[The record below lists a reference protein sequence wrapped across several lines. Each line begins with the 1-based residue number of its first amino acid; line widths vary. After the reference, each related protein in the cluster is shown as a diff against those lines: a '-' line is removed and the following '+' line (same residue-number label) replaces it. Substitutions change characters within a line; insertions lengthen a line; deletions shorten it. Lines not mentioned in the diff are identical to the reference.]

1 MGNEVHEADAEVI
14 NIKAE
19 LDYTTQR
26 HKNEKEEMLASFH
39 RALEVE
45 AKQIIKL
52 KDKYKEDM
60 ENETK
65 KMFKL
70 KDQHEDECNKNKMR
84 LHDLFYSIK
93 CTTGDEKEVADL
105 RGNRGFTEESCI
117 QLIQKE
123 FSDAGAKIKDLK
135 IQLHNTEKNLNSA
148 EKKHSVEKQEL
159 KTQQTNAE
167 KQYSVEKQELK
178 LQQNKAEK
186 KHLLEKQELK
196 TQQTNAE
203 KKHLIEKKQ
212 ELKTQQNNA
221 EKKHIIEQQEL
232 KMQQNNA
239 EKKHIQE
246 LKTQQNNA
254 EKKHLQELKT
264 QQNNAEEIN
273 ETKIEELKDAFE
285 KEKNAITNRCNAE
298 RKEKNEI
305 IE

>member
-1 MGNEVHEADAEVI
+1 MG
-14 NIKAE
+14 
-19 LDYTTQR
+19 
-26 HKNEKEEMLASFH
+26 
-39 RALEVE
+39 
-45 AKQIIKL
+45 
-52 KDKYKEDM
+52 DM

-84 LHDLFYSIK
+84 VHDLFYSIK

-135 IQLHNTEKNLNSA
+135 IQLHSTEKNLNSA

-186 KHLLEKQELK
+186 KH
-196 TQQTNAE
+196 T
-203 KKHLIEKKQ
+203 IEK
-212 ELKTQQNNA
+212 
-221 EKKHIIEQQEL
+221 QEL

-305 IE
+305 IESYNAEKKEKNDLFISYTEIKALHIKNRDRKKIVSFQKGRFFGS

>member
-1 MGNEVHEADAEVI
+1 MG
-14 NIKAE
+14 
-19 LDYTTQR
+19 
-26 HKNEKEEMLASFH
+26 
-39 RALEVE
+39 
-45 AKQIIKL
+45 
-52 KDKYKEDM
+52 DM

-84 LHDLFYSIK
+84 VHDLFYSIK

-135 IQLHNTEKNLNSA
+135 IQLHSTEKNLNSA

-167 KQYSVEKQELK
+167 KQYSV
-178 LQQNKAEK
+178 
-186 KHLLEKQELK
+186 EKQELK

-305 IE
+305 IESYNAEKKEKNDLFISYTEIKALHIKNRDRKKIVSFQKGRFFGS